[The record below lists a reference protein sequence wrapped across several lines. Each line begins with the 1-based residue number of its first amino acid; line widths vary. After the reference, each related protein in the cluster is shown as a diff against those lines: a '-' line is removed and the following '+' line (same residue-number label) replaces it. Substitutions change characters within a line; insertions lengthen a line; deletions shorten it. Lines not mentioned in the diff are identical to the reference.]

1 MTTRRGHFGFR
12 PISTTRHRP
21 MLAVEVDVERTGAEL
36 GLEAAG
42 ALS

>member
-1 MTTRRGHFGFR
+1 
-12 PISTTRHRP
+12 